1 MPSRRTATLA
11 TLLALALSAA
21 LAGPALAVPV
31 AIPGAPLT
39 VYVDELGQLQA
50 KRDNSDKNI
59 FYKEDKTTGDA
70 GFFLAFPDPVRRHGP
85 ERQGLRV
92 HPHGRRRRDVRGL

>member
-11 TLLALALSAA
+11 TLLALALSAS

-50 KRDNSDKNI
+50 KRDDGERNI
-59 FYKEDKTTGDA
+59 FFNSLSNTGDA
-70 GFFLAFPDPVRRHGP
+70 GFFLAFPAASGAPDLDGHVYGFSPPTPAGG
-85 ERQGLRV
+85 EFDGL
-92 HPHGRRRRDVRGL
+92 